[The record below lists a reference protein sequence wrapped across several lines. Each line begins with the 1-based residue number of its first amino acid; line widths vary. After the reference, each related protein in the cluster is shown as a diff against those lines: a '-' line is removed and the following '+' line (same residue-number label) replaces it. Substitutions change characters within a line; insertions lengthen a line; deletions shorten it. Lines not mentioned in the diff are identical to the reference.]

1 MSLKNNLIVSL
12 RHLKADKTNT
22 FISVTGLILGLGI
35 VAVILVYVLNELSY
49 DASFAN
55 NDRIFRVLNYSKN
68 DNNTWAN
75 TAYIIGETAKE
86 RFAEVNDYAHQY
98 NIGNIEVKKN
108 TEFIPESDMICTES
122 SFFSMFGVEILQ
134 GSLDDF
140 NDTEGQILLSKTMAE
155 KYFGTD
161 NPLGKI
167 LTIRYEGKE
176 SDMEVVAVFRDIP
189 QNSTIKAGL
198 VANSDYGIKHL
209 ADNITT
215 NGALPDE
222 KSYREAW
229 TGVFFTNYL
238 LLKDGTDV
246 AALDAK
252 LKEMGKEFETENTDI
267 NLSLQALGDIYFGS
281 ETIVDNNRREQGNMS
296 MLFVLGF
303 IGILILL
310 TASINYLNLASA
322 KAMSQVKTFAVRK
335 VCGAHRKSIIGQMV
349 FESTLITLIALP
361 FAIIAARLALPY
373 LSDML
378 GKDYAIEMS
387 AQIAV
392 SFTILALITLATG
405 ILSGSIVSFRAS
417 QFGLVNVL
425 KGNKVDSGNKQYAR
439 KAMVVFQIAIFI
451 ALISSML
458 LVQKQVRYAFS
469 KDMGFAK
476 EGLIR
481 VPLGDHNLDLYKE
494 EITKNPNVLSASGT
508 LWMPPSD
515 NKMYVTIPKV
525 SNRTEMVKV
534 NGLFVDYGFAE
545 TMGMK
550 IIMGAD
556 FDKEKN
562 NNGVLVNESAIETL
576 GLTDILGEKT
586 AFGTVVGVVSDFN
599 MFSIH
604 EAITP
609 MIIGLNPGMSQN
621 VAIRLRTE
629 NLPETI
635 NFLEQTWKK
644 TGGTTT
650 FTFDFTNDILEEMY
664 EADIRFSKM
673 IGLLA
678 IIAILIA
685 SLGLFG
691 LSLLM
696 GKQRIKEIGVRK
708 VNGAKV
714 SEILSLL
721 NKDFVIWVAVAF
733 VFATPFAWF
742 AMNKWLENFAY
753 KTNLSWW
760 IFALAGVLALGIA
773 LLTVSWQ
780 SWRAATRNPVEAL
793 RYE

>member
-1 MSLKNNLIVSL
+1 MSFKNNLAVSI

-22 FISVTGLILGLGI
+22 FISITGLILGLGI
-35 VAVILVYVLNELSY
+35 VAVVLIYVLNEFDY
-49 DASFAN
+49 DTSFAN
-55 NDRIFRVLNYSKN
+55 NDRIFRVLNYSNN

-75 TAYIIGETAKE
+75 TPYIIGETAKE
-86 RFAEVNDYAHQY
+86 RFAGVEEYAHQY
-98 NIGNIEVKKN
+98 NIRNIEVKKN
-108 TEFIPESDMICTES
+108 AEFIPEPDMICTES
-122 SFFSMFGVEILQ
+122 AFFSMFGVEILR

-140 NDTEGQILLSKTMAE
+140 DDTEGKILLSKKMAE
-155 KYFGTD
+155 KYFGS
-161 NPLGKI
+161 NNAVGKI
-167 LTIRYEGKE
+167 LTIRYENKE
-176 SDMEVVAVFRDIP
+176 SDMEVAAVFRDIP
-189 QNSTIKAGL
+189 QSSSIKASL
-198 VANSDYGIKHL
+198 VASSDFGVRHL

-215 NGALPDE
+215 TGIDTNDASF
-222 KSYREAW
+222 KEAW
-229 TGVFFTNYL
+229 EGVFFTNYL
-238 LLKDGTDV
+238 LLKNGTDASAV
-246 AALDAK
+246 ESRI
-252 LKEMGKEFETENTDI
+252 KEMGDEFSTDNNPI
-267 NLSLQALGDIYFGS
+267 SLSLQPLGDIYFGS
-281 ETIVDNNRREQGNMS
+281 EKIVDNNRLEQGNIS
-296 MLFVLGF
+296 MLYVLAF

-322 KAMSQVKTFAVRK
+322 KAMTQVKTFAVRK
-335 VCGAHRKSIIGQMV
+335 VCGAHRRSLIGQMV

-361 FAIIAARLALPY
+361 FAIIAAWIALPW

-378 GKDYAIEMS
+378 GKDYAIELNGQMV
-387 AQIAV
+387 V
-392 SFTILALITLATG
+392 SFSILALITLATG
-405 ILSGSIVSFRAS
+405 ILSGSIVSLRAS
-417 QFGLVNVL
+417 KFGLVNVL

-451 ALISSML
+451 ALISTMF
-458 LVQKQVRYAFS
+458 LVQKQVRYAFN
-469 KDMGFAK
+469 KDLGFVK

-481 VPLGDHNLDLYKE
+481 VPLGDHNLDLFKE
-494 EITKNPNVLSASGT
+494 EIAKNPNVLSASGT

-515 NKMYVTIPKV
+515 NKMYVSIPKV
-525 SNRTEMVKV
+525 SNHTEMVKV
-534 NGLFVDYGFAE
+534 NGLFVDYDFAE

-556 FDKEKN
+556 FDKENN

-576 GLTDILGEKT
+576 GLTDVLGEKT

-621 VAIRLRTE
+621 IAIRLRTE

-635 NFLEQTWKK
+635 DFLKQAWKK

-650 FTFDFTNDILEEMY
+650 FTFDFTNDILNEMY
-664 EADIRFSKM
+664 ESDIRFSKI

-678 IIAILIA
+678 VIAILIA

-696 GKQRIKEIGVRK
+696 GRQRIKEIGVRK

-714 SEILSLL
+714 AEILTML
-721 NKDFVIWVAVAF
+721 NKDFVVWVLIAF
-733 VFATPFAWF
+733 VVATPVAYF

-753 KTNLSWW
+753 KTTLSWW

-780 SWRAATRNPVEAL
+780 SWKAATRNPVEAL

>member
-1 MSLKNNLIVSL
+1 MSFKNNLIVSI

-22 FISVTGLILGLGI
+22 FISITGLILGLGI
-35 VAVILVYVLNELSY
+35 VAVILVYVLNEYGY

-55 NDRIFRVLNYSKN
+55 NDRIFRVLNYNKN

-75 TAYIIGETAKE
+75 TPYIIGETAKE
-86 RFAEVNDYAHQY
+86 RFAEVTDYAHQY

-108 TEFIPESDMICTES
+108 SEFIPEPDMICTES
-122 SFFSMFGVEILQ
+122 SFFSMFGVDILQ

-140 NDTEGQILLSKTMAE
+140 DDTDGQILLSKKMAE
-155 KYFGTD
+155 KYFGTED
-161 NPLGKI
+161 PIGKI
-167 LTIRYEGKE
+167 LTLRYNGKE
-176 SDMEVVAVFRDIP
+176 SDMEVAAVFRDIS
-189 QNSTIKAGL
+189 QNSSIKATL
-198 VANSDYGIKHL
+198 VASIDYGMKHL
-209 ADNITT
+209 ADNIKS
-215 NGALPDE
+215 NGAIPDE
-222 KSYREAW
+222 TSFREAW

-238 LLKDGTDV
+238 LLKDGIDV
-246 AALDAK
+246 TSLDAK
-252 LKEMGKEFETENTDI
+252 LKEMGEEFETENSDI
-267 NLSLQALGDIYFGS
+267 DLSLQPLGDIYFGS
-281 ETIVDNNRREQGNMS
+281 EKIVDNNRKEQGNLS
-296 MLFVLGF
+296 MLFVLVF

-322 KAMSQVKTFAVRK
+322 KAMTQLKTFAVRK
-335 VCGAHRKSIIGQMV
+335 VCGAHRKTIIGQMI

-361 FAIIAARLALPY
+361 FAVIAARLALPW

-387 AQIAV
+387 GQAAI
-392 SFTILALITLATG
+392 SFSILALITLATG

-417 QFGLVNVL
+417 RFGLVNVL
-425 KGNKVDSGNKQYAR
+425 KGNKVDSRNKQYVR

-451 ALISSML
+451 ALISSVF

-469 KDMGFAK
+469 KDLGFAK

-481 VPLGDHNLDLYKE
+481 VPLGDHNLDLFKE
-494 EITKNPNVLSASGT
+494 EIAKNPNVLSVSGT

-525 SNRTEMVKV
+525 SNSTEMVKV

-635 NFLEQTWKK
+635 KFLEETWKK

-650 FTFDFTNDILEEMY
+650 FTFDFTNDILREMY
-664 EADIRFSKM
+664 ESDIRFSKM

-678 IIAILIA
+678 VIAICIA

-696 GKQRIKEIGVRK
+696 SKQRIKEIGVRK
-708 VNGAKV
+708 VNGAKI
-714 SEILSLL
+714 SEILSML
-721 NKDFVIWVAVAF
+721 NKDFVIWVAIAF
-733 VFATPFAWF
+733 VLATPVAWF

-760 IFALAGVLALGIA
+760 IFALAGVMALGIA

>member
-1 MSLKNNLIVSL
+1 MSFKNNLIVSL

-22 FISVTGLILGLGI
+22 FISVFGLILGLGI
-35 VAVILVYVLNELSY
+35 VAVILVYVLNEYGYNS
-49 DASFAN
+49 SFAN
-55 NDRIFRVLNYSKN
+55 NDRIYRVLNYSKN

-75 TAYIIGETAKE
+75 TPFVIGETAKE
-86 RFAEVNDYAHQY
+86 RFAEVTDYAHQY
-98 NIGNIEVKKN
+98 NIGNIDVKKN
-108 TEFIPESDMICTES
+108 SEFIPEPDVICTES
-122 SFFSMFGVEILQ
+122 SFFSMFGVDILQ

-140 NDTEGQILLSKTMAE
+140 DDTEGQILLSKKMAE
-155 KYFGTD
+155 KYFGTED
-161 NPLGKI
+161 PLGRT
-167 LTIRYEGKE
+167 LTLRYNGKE
-176 SDMEVVAVFRDIP
+176 SDMEVAAVFRDIP
-189 QNSTIKAGL
+189 QNSSIKATL
-198 VANSDYGIKHL
+198 VTSIDYGMKHL

-215 NGALPDE
+215 NGDTPDE
-222 KSYREAW
+222 ASFREAW
-229 TGVFFTNYL
+229 QGVYFTNYL
-238 LLKDGTDV
+238 LLKNGTDID
-246 AALDAK
+246 ALETK
-252 LKEMGKEFETENTDI
+252 IKEAGKEYSTDNYPI
-267 NLSLQALGDIYFGS
+267 SLSLQALNDIYFGS
-281 ETIVDNNRREQGNMS
+281 EKIVDNNRKEQGNLS
-296 MLFVLGF
+296 MLFVLLF

-322 KAMSQVKTFAVRK
+322 KAMTQVKTFAVRK
-335 VCGAHRKSIIGQMV
+335 VCGAQRKTIIGQMI

-361 FAIIAARLALPY
+361 FAVIAAWLALPY

-387 AQIAV
+387 GQTAT
-392 SFTILALITLATG
+392 SFSILALITLATG

-417 QFGLVNVL
+417 RFGLVNVL
-425 KGNKVDSGNKQYAR
+425 KGNKVESGNKQYAR
-439 KAMVVFQIAIFI
+439 KAMVVFQITIFI
-451 ALISSML
+451 ALISTMM
-458 LVQKQVRYAFS
+458 LVQKQVRYAFN

-481 VPLGDHNLDLYKE
+481 VPLGDHNLDLFKE
-494 EITKNPNVLSASGT
+494 EIAKNPNVLSASGT

-515 NKMYVTIPKV
+515 NKMYMSIPKV
-525 SNRTEMVKV
+525 SNRTESVKV

-556 FDKEKN
+556 FDKQKN

-576 GLTDILGEKT
+576 GLTDVLGEKT

-621 VAIRLRTE
+621 IAIRLRTE

-635 NFLEQTWKK
+635 KFLENTWKR
-644 TGGTTT
+644 TGGTST
-650 FTFDFTNDILEEMY
+650 FTFDFTNDILREMY
-664 EADIRFSKM
+664 ESDIRFSKM

-678 IIAILIA
+678 VIAICIA

-714 SEILSLL
+714 SEILSML
-721 NKDFVIWVAVAF
+721 NKDFVIWVTIAF
-733 VFATPFAWF
+733 VLATPIAWF

-753 KTNLSWW
+753 KTSLSWW
-760 IFALAGVLALGIA
+760 IFALSGLMALGIA